1 MNRYGVALLPL
12 LLLFTSCASVT
23 RTVDRSTGAI
33 GEVLLPVSEEVRL
46 GNQLASEVNRQEK
59 IHPDAEVQAYV
70 ARVGQRIAAASRDR
84 RKGVTYRF
92 TVIDQP
98 NQINAF
104 ALPGGHIYVYSGLIL
119 AAKSEAELA
128 GVLGHEVGH
137 VTSRHAA
144 RALGTA
150 FGLETLSRL
159 ALGEDP
165 GTLTQLASAIA
176 AQGYMSRHS
185 RDAER
190 EADDRGLD
198 YLIAAGYDATA
209 MPRFFQTLARYTGP
223 SNAISNFFASHPQP
237 EERAKRLEQ
246 SIRSRRAAKGRAE
259 IVGGFA
265 QIQARLRAG
274 APKSTAPSGSKQSA
288 PKRSTSSGGQKS
300 APKTPAPAPR
310 PAG

>member
-1 MNRYGVALLPL
+1 MNRRGLALLPL
-12 LLLFTSCASVT
+12 FFLLASCASVA
-23 RTVDRSTGAI
+23 RTVDKGTGAI
-33 GEVLLPVSEEVRL
+33 GEALLPVSEEVRL
-46 GNQLASEVNRQEK
+46 GNQLAEEVNRQER
-59 IHPDAEVQAYV
+59 IHPDAQVQAYV
-70 ARVGQRIAAASRDR
+70 AKVGKRIAAASRDR
-84 RKGVTYRF
+84 RRGITYRF

-98 NQINAF
+98 KQINAF

-119 AAKSEAELA
+119 AARSEAELA

-144 RALGTA
+144 RSLGTA

-165 GTLTQLASAIA
+165 GTITQLASAIA

-198 YLIAAGYDATA
+198 YMIAAGYEPAA
-209 MPRFFQTLARYTGP
+209 MPRFFQTLAGHSGG
-223 SNAISNFFASHPQP
+223 SNALTEFFASHPQP
-237 EERAKRLEQ
+237 SERSKRLQ
-246 SIRSRRAAKGRAE
+246 QAIRSRRAPKGRAE

-265 QIQARLRAG
+265 QLQARLGASAG
-274 APKSTAPSGSKQSA
+274 GA
-288 PKRSTSSGGQKS
+288 PKRSAPSKSGTSSGGTKTS
-300 APKTPAPAPR
+300 PKAPAPAPAPR
-310 PAG
+310 PAR